1 MGCAQSVIQLTGLG
15 AEEADAEEVL
25 ALVEKSRVGRPE
37 VRPAPPPA
45 LYSQRSPRAWCRGAS
60 ARAPVPARPAPLPLL
75 PPAHTALP
83 PPRSARGPP

>member
-1 MGCAQSVIQLTGLG
+1 MGCTQSVIQLTGLG

-45 LYSQRSPRAWCRGAS
+45 LYS
-60 ARAPVPARPAPLPLL
+60 
-75 PPAHTALP
+75 
-83 PPRSARGPP
+83 